1 MHPHSPYAARP
12 VHTCVRV
19 LTCSAVFFPQVLQDL
34 ADDFVENLAACACE
48 LARHRGGSVL
58 EARDI
63 QLALGESLPIRFPT
77 RHPASPCV
85 PVAHTLLPLGLPRLC
100 ASAAAAASQRSSG
113 EHALLESATRSTV
126 NSSSTL
132 IIPRRTSLAL
142 RTCVGARPTGEDRV
156 RPALRERDGRPCSW
170 RSISL
175 HQHVHGWRRRVRY
188 CDTCII
194 FYLTGSPRSI

>member
-63 QLALGESLPIRFPT
+63 QLALGESLPIRFPP
-77 RHPASPCV
+77 HAI
-85 PVAHTLLPLGLPRLC
+85 LL
-100 ASAAAAASQRSSG
+100 
-113 EHALLESATRSTV
+113 LLAC
-126 NSSSTL
+126 L
-132 IIPRRTSLAL
+132 
-142 RTCVGARPTGEDRV
+142 
-156 RPALRERDGRPCSW
+156 
-170 RSISL
+170 
-175 HQHVHGWRRRVRY
+175 
-188 CDTCII
+188 
-194 FYLTGSPRSI
+194 